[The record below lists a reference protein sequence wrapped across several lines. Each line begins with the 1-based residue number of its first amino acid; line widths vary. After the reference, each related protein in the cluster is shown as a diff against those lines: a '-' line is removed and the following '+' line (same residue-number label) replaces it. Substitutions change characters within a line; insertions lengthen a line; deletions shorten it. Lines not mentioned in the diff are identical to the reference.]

1 MISTVLVAWLS
12 GRYKQR
18 SPFIIISYGSSAIG
32 FIALLAIPHPML
44 PGLTYGF
51 LFLAASGLY
60 APLICLISWIA
71 NNLAP
76 SSKRAVGMVSLP
88 YCRKAVPILVIIFSS
103 LHRPMVHANCE
114 LRRLSS
120 SHLETSVA
128 SSDPTFTWPRR
139 HPTIGQGT
147 ASLAVLVVAIMTTI
161 ILRFLYARIN
171 KQREAMDRVA
181 IEQQYTLQEL
191 LDMGDKAPTFRYSL

>member
-1 MISTVLVAWLS
+1 MICTVLVAWLS

-18 SPFIIISYGSSAIG
+18 SPFIILSYGSSAIG
-32 FIALLAIPHPML
+32 FVALLAIPHPKL

-76 SSKRAVGMVSLP
+76 SSKRAVGMALLISLGN
-88 YCRKAVPILVIIFSS
+88 LGGIIGSNIYLAKEAPHYWTGYGF
-103 LHRPMVHANCE
+103 
-114 LRRLSS
+114 
-120 SHLETSVA
+120 
-128 SSDPTFTWPRR
+128 
-139 HPTIGQGT
+139 
-147 ASLAVLVVAIMTTI
+147 SLAILVVAIIVTL

-171 KQREAMDRVA
+171 RQREAMDRVV
-181 IEQQYTLQEL
+181 IEQQYSLQEL